1 MSVRSDY
8 LNIVDYFLKSLI
20 DHSEITTFDKRVS
33 TICMIHYLVRYPNLT
48 PHLVLMLFLISS
60 IVRLVL
66 DFAAFAFF
74 SPSNPRKYCSMKG
87 RSFLEMGNRT

>member
-1 MSVRSDY
+1 MV
-8 LNIVDYFLKSLI
+8 N
-20 DHSEITTFDKRVS
+20 
-33 TICMIHYLVRYPNLT
+33 YLVRYPNLT

-60 IVRLVL
+60 IVRLVR

-87 RSFLEMGNRT
+87 RSFLDWRLEDENQDKPKAKDVRGKGEDEDNE